1 VTGSHPLTI
10 LSWVVTW
17 DDLETS
23 GLVDSWGSV
32 EYRRL
37 FTLWIAQGCCLPVR
51 AWLIQ
56 QAQLDTTPPP
66 P

>member
-1 VTGSHPLTI
+1 MTGSHPLTI

-37 FTLWIAQGCCLPVR
+37 LNLWIEQGCCLPVR